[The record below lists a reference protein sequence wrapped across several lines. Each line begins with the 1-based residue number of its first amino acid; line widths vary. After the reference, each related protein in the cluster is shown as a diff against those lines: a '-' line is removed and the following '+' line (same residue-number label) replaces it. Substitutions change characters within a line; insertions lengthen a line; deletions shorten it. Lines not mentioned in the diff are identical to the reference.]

1 MNLLFIHANFPGQ
14 FLKLAPLLAQ
24 RAGGRT
30 LFLTESENPQGIQLA
45 GVELVRFGVHR
56 AVRSDGHPYLR
67 RSEQAVLRG
76 QAVLRAL
83 TQLQAQGF
91 VPDVV
96 VCHGGMGFGMFVK
109 AFLPRAV
116 LVSYVEWFFQPS
128 TSRHLHARYGMHEH
142 ALSDLTNLPVL
153 QELTQ
158 ADRVVCPTA
167 WQRDQFPPEWRSRIE
182 LIFDGVD
189 LEFFKPMP
197 WQGEVVLSSGEEGPP
212 VRLQPEHKVLSYAT
226 RGMEPLRGFPEFLRA
241 AAAAQQ
247 ADAQLQV
254 VVAGRDRVAYSYAP
268 DHPSRSWKQ
277 ALLEELEG
285 QLDPARLHF
294 TGLLNYGDYKQLLW
308 RTDLHCM
315 FSRPYVISWGLFQAA
330 ACGARLLVNQGPG
343 LAEVFDRPLARPAVD
358 LEDQAAVT
366 AAVLAGLAEPRS
378 AELPEPNLRPEYELR
393 HCLRQW
399 LALLESCRPVVCP

>member
-1 MNLLFIHANFPGQ
+1 M
-14 FLKLAPLLAQ
+14 AP
-24 RAGGRT
+24 
-30 LFLTESENPQGIQLA
+30 I
-45 GVELVRFGVHR
+45 
-56 AVRSDGHPYLR
+56 AVW
-67 RSEQAVLRG
+67 RG

-83 TQLQAQGF
+83 QTLQ
-91 VPDVV
+91 
-96 VCHGGMGFGMFVK
+96 
-109 AFLPRAV
+109 
-116 LVSYVEWFFQPS
+116 
-128 TSRHLHARYGMHEH
+128 EH
-142 ALSDLTNLPVL
+142 AQADLTNLPIL

-167 WQRDQFPPEWRSRIE
+167 WQRSQFPREWQPRIE

-189 LEFFKPMP
+189 QTFFKPQP
-197 WQGEVVLSSGEEGPP
+197 WQGEV
-212 VRLQPEHKVLSYAT
+212 VLSYAT

-247 ADAQLQV
+247 EDPQLQV

-268 DHPSRSWKQ
+268 DHPSGSWKQ

-294 TGLLNYGDYKQLLW
+294 TGLMNYGDYKQLLW
-308 RTDLHCM
+308 RSDLHCM

-343 LAEVFDRPLARPAVD
+343 IAEVFARPLARPPVN

-378 AELPEPNLRPEYELR
+378 AQLPEPNLRPNYELR

-399 LALLESCRPVVCP
+399 LALLEGCSTQHPSDRLATSSIRESWRGRQLSRE